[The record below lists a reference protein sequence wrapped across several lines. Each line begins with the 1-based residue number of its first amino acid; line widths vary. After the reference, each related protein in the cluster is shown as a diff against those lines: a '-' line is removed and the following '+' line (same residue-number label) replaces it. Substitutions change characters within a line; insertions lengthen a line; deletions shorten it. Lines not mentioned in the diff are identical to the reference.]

1 MIRNPRTHGLP
12 PRLPGSIVILA
23 IAADIICLCQYD
35 TSRIGVPPLGGSPPG
50 SRRFCSMD
58 DGTYSRI
65 SSSCGQTSL
74 AAQTKI
80 DHTLRLPCKPLK
92 TKPNAQNLAPSAITV
107 VLLSS
112 QHMSLPASEPSTLSA
127 LTARQAKVAL
137 ALAQGATITAAA
149 AAAGLNRA
157 TIHRWLHA
165 PDFAEAVRQA
175 SAAYI
180 LALSDESKNRRARAL
195 AAVDSLLTDPR
206 SPTDERL
213 RLALAILERPLAP
226 LDGPGHARFRARQP
240 APRASS
246 HPGKCNEM
254 QRGVTGCNAKTS
266 S

>member
-1 MIRNPRTHGLP
+1 M
-12 PRLPGSIVILA
+12 
-23 IAADIICLCQYD
+23 
-35 TSRIGVPPLGGSPPG
+35 
-50 SRRFCSMD
+50 
-58 DGTYSRI
+58 
-65 SSSCGQTSL
+65 
-74 AAQTKI
+74 
-80 DHTLRLPCKPLK
+80 
-92 TKPNAQNLAPSAITV
+92 TV

-165 PDFAEAVRQA
+165 PKFAEAVRQA

-195 AAVDSLLTDPR
+195 AAVDSLLTDPQ

-226 LDGPGHARFRARQP
+226 LAGPGHARFGARQP

-254 QRGVTGCNAKTS
+254 QQGVTGCNAKTS